1 MIRIHGRPAKQVAGW
16 ALLHFMVAAP
26 AVLTM
31 AEAQAGERK
40 IEPDVPPVHEP
51 LAATPGVPF
60 DIAFG
65 VAFTNDYVSRGI
77 TNSNGR
83 PAIQGYIEPRV
94 EISTLG
100 TAYINVWSSN
110 VDYGEGF
117 KGAEIDVAGGLRH
130 EFGPLSVDAGY
141 VHYFYTPEHVSPDYG
156 EIFAKADY
164 NFNDMFTIGARVF
177 FAPDFNQSGNN
188 ATWVA
193 GGVRVPLP
201 HDFSIYGGVGYQ
213 FFEDPAAFEDFA
225 WTAGISKTWKAVT
238 FDLRYWGTD
247 LSDDECVARSGFANG
262 CGNRITATISVD
274 TAWSALE
281 DWGSPR

>member
-1 MIRIHGRPAKQVAGW
+1 MKMIDGRFTKPVMLWMLRRLTVA
-16 ALLHFMVAAP
+16 VP
-26 AVLTM
+26 AVLTI
-31 AEAQAGERK
+31 AGAQAAERK
-40 IEPDVPPVHEP
+40 TEPDVPFFEP
-51 LAATPGVPF
+51 LATTPGVPF

-65 VAFTNDYVSRGI
+65 VAVTNDYISRGI
-77 TNSNGR
+77 TQSNGD
-83 PAIQGYIEPRV
+83 PAIQGYIEPSV

-110 VDYGEGF
+110 VDFGAAYE
-117 KGAEIDVAGGLRH
+117 GAEIDVAGGLRH

-141 VHYFYTPEHVSPDYG
+141 VHYFYTPDRVSPDYG
-156 EIFAKADY
+156 EIFAKAEY
-164 NFNDMFTIGARVF
+164 NFKDLFTIGTFVY

-193 GGVRVPLP
+193 GGIKVPLP

-213 FFEDPAAFEDFA
+213 FFEDPNAYEDFA

-238 FDLRYWGTD
+238 FDVRYWGTD
-247 LSDDECVARSGFANG
+247 LSDDECVVRSGFSNG
-262 CGNRITATISVD
+262 CGNRISATISID
-274 TAWSALE
+274 TTWSALK

>member
-1 MIRIHGRPAKQVAGW
+1 
-16 ALLHFMVAAP
+16 MVVLSLAASMTG
-26 AVLTM
+26 AT
-31 AEAQAGERK
+31 AGERK

-65 VAFTNDYVSRGI
+65 VAVTNDYISRGI
-77 TNSNGR
+77 TNSNGE
-83 PAIQGYIEPRV
+83 PALQGYVEPSV
-94 EISTLG
+94 EIPQLG
-100 TAYINVWSSN
+100 QAYVNVWSSN

-117 KGAEIDVAGGLRH
+117 EGAEIDVAGGLRH

-164 NFNDMFTIGARVF
+164 NYNDMFTVGARIF

-201 HDFSIYGGVGYQ
+201 HDFSIYGGLGYQ
-213 FFEDPAAFEDFA
+213 FFEDPDAFEDFA
-225 WTAGISKTWKAVT
+225 WTAGISYSWKALT
-238 FDLRYWGTD
+238 IDARYWGTD
-247 LSDDECVARSGFANG
+247 LSDDECVVRSGFTNG
-262 CGNRITATISVD
+262 CGNRIGVTLSFD
-274 TAWSALE
+274 TSWSALK
-281 DWGSPR
+281 DW